1 MTPPNVAAQLLY
13 YVYLHEPVDSM
24 LVADL
29 GVGTGMLSCGL
40 VYIGSLFTFGV
51 ELDTKYVCVAR
62 DQLEEKVEGGLFDL
76 VNANVAQLRLRKQ
89 VDLVVMNPPFGTK

>member
-1 MTPPNVAAQLLY
+1 MSKLKQKHIEQFLQDMSDFEYGEKDKMNLEQHMTPPNVAAQLLY

-51 ELDTKYVCVAR
+51 
-62 DQLEEKVEGGLFDL
+62 
-76 VNANVAQLRLRKQ
+76 
-89 VDLVVMNPPFGTK
+89 